1 MVTPSPDLPRH
12 PRAINDPLLT
22 HAQQEAWSQDGDV
35 RGLRTWLAVL
45 DAAISG
51 LERTAWQARALADQT
66 RELWRNVGRGSGQV
80 AEDYRAL
87 ADEARRWPSR
97 LKRLSST
104 AWMLTKVTASYRLW
118 GTRSAWLTKSE
129 LPAAREALHRKNAT
143 RFLKTSLRHGGA
155 FLKLGQLLSARPDLL
170 PTAWIDTLAQL
181 QDDASPEAYDA
192 IEQVLIDELGDHP
205 DNLFASFEMEP
216 VACASIG
223 QVHRATLHDGTQVAV
238 KIQRPGLDE
247 VIALDMTTLK
257 LFLESIRSLLPPTDL
272 DTIAG
277 EIERAI
283 LSELDYREEARWMKH
298 ARTLLENNEGI
309 GVPQTVDAL
318 CTKRVLTSEFVVG
331 DKLTN
336 RLEALQAQ
344 GDHQGLSQILN
355 RLLDAYF
362 CQVLRGG
369 FFQADPHPGN
379 FLVTPNGTVVVLDFG
394 CTMVLPEAFH
404 RGYMRVLQAAI
415 VGARDVIGKTLEEL
429 GFQTRSGKPDTLLAF
444 ADGLLSEIRDG
455 INKAQEG
462 GVNWPS
468 KEEFMA
474 RAAHIMEAAQNDPV
488 DKLPAEFVMLAR
500 VFSTLGGL
508 FSHYRPDLDVAGI
521 LVPYLTQP
529 IEFGVYAA

>member
-1 MVTPSPDLPRH
+1 MTTSSSGLPGHTPTTSEST
-12 PRAINDPLLT
+12 LT
-22 HAQQEAWSQDGDV
+22 HSLQDALVQDGDIN
-35 RGLRTWLAVL
+35 GLRAWLAVL
-45 DAAISG
+45 DAALRG
-51 LERTAWQARALADQT
+51 LERTAWQARALAEQT
-66 RELWRNVGRGSGQV
+66 RDLWRSAARGGDQV
-80 AEDYRAL
+80 AEEYRAL

-118 GTRSAWLTKSE
+118 GTRSAWLTRAE
-129 LPAAREALHRKNAT
+129 LPVAREALHRKNAR

-170 PTAWIDTLAQL
+170 PAAWIETLAQL
-181 QDDASPEAYDA
+181 QDDATPEHYSVV
-192 IEQVLIDELGDHP
+192 EQVLINELGDHP
-205 DNLFASFEMEP
+205 DNLFADFETEP

-247 VIALDMTTLK
+247 IIALDMTTLK

-283 LSELDYREEARWMKH
+283 LSELDYREEMHWMKQ
-298 ARTLLENNEGI
+298 ARGLLAHNEGI
-309 GVPQTVDAL
+309 SVPRTIDAL

-331 DKLTN
+331 DKLTT
-336 RLEALQAQ
+336 RLEALQAD
-344 GDHQGLSQILN
+344 GDHQGLSQVLN

-379 FLVTPNGTVVVLDFG
+379 FLVTPDGTVVVLDFG

-415 VGARDVIGKTLEEL
+415 VGEREVIGKTLAEL
-429 GFQTRSGKPDTLLAF
+429 GFETRSGKPDTLLAF

-455 INKAQEG
+455 INNAEAG
-462 GVNWPS
+462 GVSWPT

-508 FSHYRPDLDVAGI
+508 FSHYRPDLDVAGV

-529 IEFGVYAA
+529 VRFGAYAA